1 VYDPIQGTVTEK
13 LPARAVL
20 SANGVGY
27 EVKVSMTTS
36 HALRQGE
43 PATLY
48 TILHVVDGTPTLLG
62 FATRTERELARRIL
76 NVTGVGP
83 TIALSVLSVYT
94 PEEFAAVIAAND
106 AALLR
111 KVKGIGQK
119 TAERLC
125 LELRDVMAKMDFG
138 PPTLGQPAVLQPASS
153 SDAIAALITLGYS
166 DKEARDKVDKART
179 RVATATTEE
188 LVRAVLQM

>member
-1 VYDPIQGTVTEK
+1 VYDHIQGLVTEK
-13 LPARAVL
+13 LPARAVIN
-20 SANGVGY
+20 AAGVGY
-27 EVKVSMTTS
+27 EFKVSMSTS
-36 HALRQGE
+36 HALRAGE

-48 TILHVVDGTPTLLG
+48 TILHVVDGTPSLLG

-83 TIALSVLSVYT
+83 SIALSILSVYT
-94 PEEFAAVIAAND
+94 PEEFAAVIARND

-119 TAERLC
+119 TSERLC
-125 LELRDVMAKMDFG
+125 LELRDVLPKLD
-138 PPTLGQPAVLQPASS
+138 LGQAPAIRDVVLQPPTS

-166 DKEARDKVDKART
+166 DKEARDKVEKART
-179 RVATATTEE
+179 RVANATTEE